1 MRRQSDGEDINRMSF
16 SWSGVV
22 ALHLIYLHHHTQP
35 SLNFCHHPS
44 NTYRYERFL
53 ARVSS
58 SRMAFSESY
67 VLAPVV
73 YEYIWTVD
81 DAYKQ
86 TSTYTTTY
94 STWPGTHTAYALVVN
109 TAMPSP
115 SQVETVGVPYTASPG
130 ETSTQHVLATV
141 ATHSPMTLVSK
152 TIPALMT
159 PTEDPSIRATRSPG
173 MSSQE
178 VVASGA
184 IPSHESYFTYLQIV
198 LVCLFCGGYVWSR
211 CRRHLRSRSGRHQE
225 RRSAVPSFEKAAI
238 KDVV

>member
-16 SWSGVV
+16 SWSGIV

-35 SLNFCHHPS
+35 SLIFCHLPS
-44 NTYRYERFL
+44 HIHRYEQFL
-53 ARVSS
+53 ARVSNS
-58 SRMAFSESY
+58 KMAFSESY

-94 STWPGTHTAYALVVN
+94 STWPGSHTAYALVVN

-115 SQVETVGVPYTASPG
+115 SQVETVGISYTASPG
-130 ETSTQHVLATV
+130 ETSTQYVLATV

-152 TIPALMT
+152 TIPALMM
-159 PTEDPSIRATRSPG
+159 PTRDSSIRTTASPE
-173 MSSQE
+173 MPSQE
-178 VVASGA
+178 VVAGGA
-184 IPSHESYFTYLQIV
+184 TSSHETYFTYLQIV

-211 CRRHLRSRSGRHQE
+211 CRRNVRRRSGRLQE